1 MSITFRG
8 VEYSDKGG
16 LQEMAATLS
25 HIKGEI
31 ETVMLAIPS
40 EVDAGTGQLEQAI
53 ELVGRVESD
62 LDDAAEMV

>member
-8 VEYSDKGG
+8 TKYSDKGG

-25 HIKGEI
+25 RAKSTI
-31 ETVMLAIPS
+31 EAVMLAIPA

-62 LDDAAEMV
+62 LDDAAEMS